1 MVLSLHNALVRVG
14 VLNNRTY
21 LITLLHHS
29 DNFSSGRVDC
39 GKLSPTFSFVK
50 LIVDKH
56 LKKVNLL
63 ELIIDIE
70 LITTNTVWATGYKPF
85 LIAAH
90 SLQSGNPLQLQRLQE
105 VY

>member
-39 GKLSPTFSFVK
+39 GKLSPTFSFVE

-63 ELIIDIE
+63 E